1 MTDTKIV
8 ESRFAKAAAHYDS
21 NAKVQENIS
30 LKLYNLINQKAGLPA
45 SPSIFE
51 IGCGTG
57 NLTKLLSSG
66 FNPSQLLVNDLC
78 KEYAPILEAKIGRG
92 NFHYTMGDASAVAQ
106 KLTLSGSRFD
116 IIASSSAIQWIKE
129 PLQFI
134 NRCTNLLNVNG
145 IIAFTTFLPDNLFE
159 VNALCNTSVPVT
171 YSSEEDIRKAIS
183 HKYNILLI
191 YHSHDTIYF
200 DSATDVLRHLKYTG
214 VNVPGND
221 SKREI
226 VWTRGRIRE
235 FENGYRERFYVAG
248 KGYRLTYSPIFVVA
262 RKREQSAVQSSFIL

>member
-1 MTDTKIV
+1 MTYTKIV
-8 ESRFAKAAAHYDS
+8 ESRFARAAAHYDS

-30 LKLYNLINQKAGLPA
+30 LKLYNMINQKAVLPA

-57 NLTKLLSSG
+57 NLTKLLSS
-66 FNPSQLLVNDLC
+66 FNPSRLLVNDLC

-92 NFHYTMGDASAVAQ
+92 NFSYTMGDATAVAH

-116 IIASSSAIQWIKE
+116 IIASSSAVQWLKE

-134 NRCTNLLNVNG
+134 NRCADLLNING

-159 VNALCNTSVPVT
+159 VNALCSTSVPVT
-171 YSSEEDIRKAIS
+171 YSSEEEIRKAIS

-191 YHSHDTIYF
+191 CHSHDTIYF
-200 DSATDVLRHLKYTG
+200 DSATDVLRHLKHTG
-214 VNVPGND
+214 VNVPGNAPQ
-221 SKREI
+221 RQI
-226 VWTRGRIRE
+226 VWTRGRMCE
-235 FENGYRERFYVAG
+235 FERGYREGFYVAG

-262 RKREQSAVQSSFIL
+262 RKKG